1 MIDSYLLKYFIAF
14 VEEGSLLKASEKL
27 HISQPSLTRGMRK
40 LEEELNLN
48 LFDRSVNKITLNE
61 NGKELSGYIRD
72 ILSLNNL
79 LVEKARQL
87 KEKESIIRI
96 SMTAPGPMY
105 FFPHFFF
112 FASEKKYKVKIDNE
126 NGCLKEVL
134 EGLTD
139 IAFINEN
146 VEIEG
151 LVCQKIMNE
160 KLYVCLP
167 ENHFLTKKESISFAE
182 LDGQSFFLGKEL
194 GVWDNIVKE
203 KLPNSKFFVMD
214 QENIREVSKYSSIPS
229 FQTNITYELCPRE
242 DKIIIPILDEEAI
255 ISFYVIYKPKNKK
268 IFDMIQNRF

>member
-1 MIDSYLLKYFIAF
+1 MIDSYLLKYFIAY

-48 LFDRSVNKITLNE
+48 IFDRSVNKITLNE

-72 ILSLNNL
+72 ILSLNDL
-79 LVEKARQL
+79 LIEKARQL

-96 SMTAPGPMY
+96 TMTAPGPMY

-112 FASEKKYKVKIDNE
+112 FVSEKKYKAKIENE
-126 NGCLKEVL
+126 NVCIKEVL
-134 EGLTD
+134 EGLSD
-139 IAFINEN
+139 IAFINKKI
-146 VEIEG
+146 EIDG
-151 LVCQKIMNE
+151 LVCQKIVNE

-167 ENHFLTKKESISFAE
+167 ENHFLTKKKSISFTE

-203 KLPNSKFFVMD
+203 KLPNSKFFAID

-229 FQTNITYELCPRE
+229 FQTNITSKLCPRE
-242 DKIIIPILDEEAI
+242 DKIIIPISDEEAI

-268 IFDMIQNRF
+268 LFDMIQNHF